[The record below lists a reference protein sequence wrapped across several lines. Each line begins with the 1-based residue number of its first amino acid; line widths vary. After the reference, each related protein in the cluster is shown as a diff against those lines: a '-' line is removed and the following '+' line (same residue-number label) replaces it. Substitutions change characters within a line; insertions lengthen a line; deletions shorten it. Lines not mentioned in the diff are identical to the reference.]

1 MKIAVHRLTAIRRV
15 LGAIATLGLV
25 SALGC
30 ADDIAGGDCVLEGLA
45 QMGRAQADSGSVTCA
60 LAAES
65 WIVAF
70 PANADP
76 GATSGL
82 PKNYWAVV
90 RDSAKSGQNWC
101 VSGEARGAPDG
112 MTCRRLLLQVHQLQ
126 VVRARTFVVEMGRA
140 PNGEGIVQSLRAAK
154 P

>member
-1 MKIAVHRLTAIRRV
+1 MRRV
-15 LGAIATLGLV
+15 LGAIAAMGLV

-30 ADDIAGGDCVLEGLA
+30 AQDISGGDCVLEGLA
-45 QMGRAQADSGSVTCA
+45 QMGRARADSGSVTCA

-82 PKNYWAVV
+82 PQRYWTVV
-90 RDSAKSGQNWC
+90 RELAKSGHNWC

-112 MTCRRLLLQVHQLQ
+112 VTCRRLLLQVHQLQ

-140 PNGEGIVQSLRAAK
+140 PDGAGILRGLRAAR